1 MRTSKKQADVSR
13 RRLLTRT
20 GLPSA
25 GTRMCSAPG
34 LVSFRRIVDI
44 PFETCVAALESW
56 RLQGH
61 GSELHVGQSRLRGPI
76 EHDRGSGI
84 CRVEVRLARGPL
96 RPLLRMRLNVDC
108 WSSSPP
114 GSALELIPC
123 GRVRATASYFRA
135 GHLLLDSLTRS
146 LQLERQIQA
155 PDLPAGQPS
164 DPARAPRG
172 SRDLHQPAE
181 RHR

>member
-1 MRTSKKQADVSR
+1 MTTSKQAGVSR
-13 RRLLTRT
+13 RRLLT
-20 GLPSA
+20 GAGQAGA
-25 GTRMCSAPG
+25 GTGMCSGPG
-34 LVSFRRIVDI
+34 RLSFRRIVDI
-44 PFETCVAALESW
+44 PFEACVAALESW

-61 GSELHVGQSRLRGPI
+61 DSELHVGQSRLRGPI
-76 EHDRGSGI
+76 EHDRDWGT

-96 RPLLRMRLNVDC
+96 RPLLRMRLNVGC

-146 LQLERQIQA
+146 LQPERQIQA
-155 PDLPAGQPS
+155 LHLPAGQPS
-164 DPARAPRG
+164 DPARAPRD
-172 SRDLHQPAE
+172 SRDLPQPAAP
-181 RHR
+181 HR

>member
-1 MRTSKKQADVSR
+1 MRTLKKQAGLSR
-13 RRLLTRT
+13 RRLLTGAELAGADT
-20 GLPSA
+20 G
-25 GTRMCSAPG
+25 MCSDPG

-44 PFETCVAALESW
+44 PFEACVAALESW

-61 GSELHVGQSRLRGPI
+61 DSELRVGQSRLRGPV
-76 EHDRGSGI
+76 EHDRGSGT

-96 RPLLRMRLNVDC
+96 RPLLRMRLDVDC

-123 GRVRATASYFRA
+123 GRVRATARYFRA

-146 LQLERQIQA
+146 LQLERQIQVL
-155 PDLPAGQPS
+155 DLPAGQPS
-164 DPARAPRG
+164 DPARARRG
-172 SRDLHQPAE
+172 SRDLPQPAAL
-181 RHR
+181 HR